1 MTVFIAQL
9 RSELRVMAR
18 NGEQLLLIIVI
29 PLLLLGFF
37 GLTDV
42 LPTGGQDAVDF
53 LVPGIIALAIM
64 STAMV
69 SLGIATG
76 FERQYL
82 VLKRLGATPLGR
94 PRLVLAK
101 TAAVAIIEIVQ
112 LAAVVIVGMI
122 MGWTASKVSWP
133 QMIVACL
140 LGTSAFA
147 GLGLTLAG
155 RLRAEVNLAAQNGLY
170 LFLLL
175 TGGMIIDSS
184 SLPDPLAAIA
194 RVLPASALADVLR
207 GAFGGVTT
215 TGHTAWIV
223 LGAWAVAAPLVAA
236 RTFRW
241 Q

>member
-1 MTVFIAQL
+1 
-9 RSELRVMAR
+9 MAR

-29 PLLLLGFF
+29 PLALLLFF
-37 GLTDV
+37 GSIDI
-42 LPTGGQDAVDF
+42 LPTGGRDPVAF
-53 LVPGIIALAIM
+53 LLPGIVALAIM

-101 TAAVAIIEIVQ
+101 TAAVALIEILQIV
-112 LAAVVIVGMI
+112 AIVGVGAA
-122 MGWTASKVSWP
+122 MGWRTSQTTWLAL
-133 QMIVACL
+133 VAAGV
-140 LGTSAFA
+140 LGTFAFA

-175 TGGMIIDSS
+175 SGGMIIDSS
-184 SLPDPLAAIA
+184 SLPDPLANGA
-194 RVLPASALADVLR
+194 RVLPASALTVLLR
-207 GAFGGVTT
+207 SA
-215 TGHTAWIV
+215 TGDGTLDTGTAWIV
-223 LGAWAVAAPLVAA
+223 LGTWAIAAPLVAA

>member
-1 MTVFIAQL
+1 
-9 RSELRVMAR
+9 MAR
-18 NGEQLLLIIVI
+18 NGEQLLLIVVI
-29 PLLLLGFF
+29 PLALLLFF
-37 GLTDV
+37 GNVDV
-42 LPTGGQDAVDF
+42 LPTADQDAVEF

-94 PRLVLAK
+94 TRLVLAK
-101 TAAVAIIEIVQ
+101 TLAVTIIEIFQ
-112 LAAVVIVGMI
+112 LLAICLVGI
-122 MGWTASKVSWP
+122 AMGWSIDDALWP
-133 QMIVACL
+133 TLVGATV
-140 LGTSAFA
+140 LGTFAFA

-155 RLRAEVNLAAQNGLY
+155 RLRAEINLAAQNGLY

-175 TGGMIIDSS
+175 TGGMIIESTA
-184 SLPDPLAAIA
+184 LPGPLETVA
-194 RVLPASALADVLR
+194 RVLPAANLADVVR
-207 GAFGGVTT
+207 QAIGDGSQYGSS
-215 TGHTAWIV
+215 AWVI
-223 LGAWAVAAPLVAA
+223 LAMWAVGAPLIAA

>member
-1 MTVFIAQL
+1 MTVFLAQL
-9 RSELRVMAR
+9 RNELRVMAR

-29 PLLLLGFF
+29 PLALLGFF
-37 GLTDV
+37 GSVDV
-42 LPTGGQDAVDF
+42 LPTGGADAVDF
-53 LVPGIIALAIM
+53 LIPGIIALAIM

-101 TAAVAIIEIVQ
+101 TAAVAAIEVIQ
-112 LAAVVIVGMI
+112 LVAVVVVGMI
-122 MGWTASKVSWP
+122 MGWTVSNVSWP
-133 QMIVACL
+133 QMIAACL
-140 LGTSAFA
+140 LGTFAFA

-184 SLPDPLAAIA
+184 SLPNPLAAIA
-194 RVLPASALADVLR
+194 RVLPASALSDLLR
-207 GAFGGVTT
+207 SAVGGATA
-215 TGHTAWIV
+215 TGASAWIV
-223 LGAWAVAAPLVAA
+223 LGAWAIAAPLVAA